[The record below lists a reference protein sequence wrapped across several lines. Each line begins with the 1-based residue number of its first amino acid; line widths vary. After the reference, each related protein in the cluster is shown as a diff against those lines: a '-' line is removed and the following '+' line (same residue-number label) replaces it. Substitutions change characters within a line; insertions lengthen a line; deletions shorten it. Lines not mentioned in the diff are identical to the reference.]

1 MNQPPTSLIL
11 FSAPATYNCIIFD
24 PECWPNAGH
33 WPAATCGDKWKGKC
47 GVEGG
52 ELLISPQPI
61 LTLVVTVHQHSNQSL
76 AVFVTTTKFCTPSCS
91 LQLQTSS
98 TSSEFSYFTEHNRW
112 EGAAIKHKK
121 DESELFITQSTSHP
135 QVHPILFSTS
145 IFNAF
150 SGQYQ
155 AGYKLRGLTKSR
167 SGRKL

>member
-52 ELLISPQPI
+52 ELFISPQPI

-98 TSSEFSYFTEHNRW
+98 TSSEFSYFTEHNRS

-121 DESELFITQSTSHP
+121 DESELFITQPISSNTFLNLYLQCLFRSVSSWLQIKRTY
-135 QVHPILFSTS
+135 QVKVWSKTVI
-145 IFNAF
+145 
-150 SGQYQ
+150 G
-155 AGYKLRGLTKSR
+155 
-167 SGRKL
+167 